1 MQITADGILIAVLTA
16 FGGYLLRAIWDQ
28 IQKKGQEQY
37 NKVAAFDKNEM
48 AEFIKSTMESN
59 MNYFQKKYNEAVDH
73 LEQVEKEFL
82 ALKEQNLAFFKYQLI
97 NTCKKYL
104 AQGEVT
110 QYQFDRLSELHK
122 IYKSLGGNSQG
133 DLYYEKALKLPIL
146 REHEHLHVNHIDDEL
161 FVNEEDL
168 RDHHHDIDGDTNNEK
183 KGNN

>member
-1 MQITADGILIAVLTA
+1 
-16 FGGYLLRAIWDQ
+16 
-28 IQKKGQEQY
+28 
-37 NKVAAFDKNEM
+37 M
-48 AEFIKSTMESN
+48 AEFIKQTMTEN

-73 LEQVEKEFL
+73 LSEVEKEFL

-97 NTCKKYL
+97 NTCKKYI

-146 REHEHLHVNHIDDEL
+146 TEHEQIHVNHMDDEL
-161 FVNEEDL
+161 YVTNEDFAHEHRFNDEIN
-168 RDHHHDIDGDTNNEK
+168 DNEK
-183 KGNN
+183 RENN